1 MKSHGDIFKEEYTKD
16 MFPETMNS
24 ILHKFEQW
32 LKQYNLFDLY
42 AEKWKCKYQEVLMVG
57 TQKHIINWLL
67 EQDNTKFFEIKE
79 KKTTR
84 SLQQN
89 KLLWEL
95 IHKIAKKQ
103 NQDDM
108 EVYCALLERADALS
122 DYIITAT
129 EMEDA
134 LRKTFRGV
142 KFIRKQVVND
152 KECNI
157 YKVYIGSSKMNTKEM
172 TELLD
177 ITIQLCSELQI
188 PTLEV

>member
-1 MKSHGDIFKEEYTKD
+1 
-16 MFPETMNS
+16 
-24 ILHKFEQW
+24 
-32 LKQYNLFDLY
+32 
-42 AEKWKCKYQEVLMVG
+42 MVG
-57 TQKHIINWLL
+57 TQKQAITWLL
-67 EQDNTKFFEIKE
+67 EQDNTKFFEVKE

-95 IHKIAKKQ
+95 IHKIAKQQ
-103 NQDDM
+103 NQEDM
-108 EVYCALLERADALS
+108 EVYCALLERADAKS
-122 DYIITAT
+122 EYIITAT
-129 EMEDA
+129 EMEEA

-142 KFIRKQVVND
+142 KFIRKQLVNN

-157 YKVYIGSSKMNTKEM
+157 YKVYLGSSKMNTKEM

-177 ITIQLCSELQI
+177 ITIQLCSELEI

>member
-1 MKSHGDIFKEEYTKD
+1 
-16 MFPETMNS
+16 
-24 ILHKFEQW
+24 
-32 LKQYNLFDLY
+32 
-42 AEKWKCKYQEVLMVG
+42 MVG
-57 TQKHIINWLL
+57 TQKQAITWLL
-67 EQDNTKFFEIKE
+67 EQDNTKFYEVKE
-79 KKTTR
+79 KKSSR

-89 KLLWEL
+89 KMLWEL

-103 NQDDM
+103 GQDDM
-108 EVYCALLERADALS
+108 EVYCTLLERADALS

-129 EMEDA
+129 EMENA
-134 LRKTFRGV
+134 LRRTFRGV

-157 YKVYIGSSKMNTKEM
+157 YKVYLGSSKMNTKEM

>member
-1 MKSHGDIFKEEYTKD
+1 
-16 MFPETMNS
+16 
-24 ILHKFEQW
+24 
-32 LKQYNLFDLY
+32 
-42 AEKWKCKYQEVLMVG
+42 MVG
-57 TQKHIINWLL
+57 TQKQAITWLL
-67 EQDNTKFFEIKE
+67 EQDNTKFFEVKE

-89 KLLWEL
+89 KMLWEL
-95 IHKIAKKQ
+95 IHLIAKKQ

-108 EVYCALLERADALS
+108 EVYCALLERADAKS

-129 EMEDA
+129 EMEEA
-134 LRKTFRGV
+134 LRKNFRGV
-142 KFIRKQVVND
+142 KFIRKQLVND

-157 YKVYIGSSKMNTKEM
+157 YKVYLGSSKMNTREM
-172 TELLD
+172 AELLD